1 MFIEI
6 QKKLNYILLFLIIFS
21 IFIYIGL
28 FYIFQVNNWNQI
40 LLVCIFLVLSLFT
53 DILFTGLE
61 SHFEYIEIV
70 KMVKKEQIALARIE
84 KIQKYKK
91 VKDSKRKIHSV
102 YELNITVLPETG
114 KSFETRIYESV
125 LSDLNIIIPAFVYV
139 TYKGDDNKIGIVS
152 NFVLSAFPHLRNKIQ
167 LYEEKYNPNYVV
179 SVRTNG
185 IELYSVKDYL
195 NRNETAL

>member
-21 IFIYIGL
+21 LFIYIGL

-40 LLVCIFLVLSLFT
+40 LLVCIFLVFSLFT
-53 DILFTGLE
+53 YILFTVLE
-61 SHFEYIEIV
+61 SHFEYIEIF